1 MMEPFANFFIAVVK
15 QWAYKLSGLIMEP
28 FADMYEVITF
38 ISMFFIAVVVI
49 PYAFSKI
56 GEWLGY

>member
-1 MMEPFANFFIAVVK
+1 MMEPFVNFFIAMVN
-15 QWAYKLSGLIMEP
+15 QWLCKVSGLIMEP

-49 PYAFSKI
+49 PYAISKI

>member
-1 MMEPFANFFIAVVK
+1 MMEPFVNFFIAVVK
-15 QWAYKLSGLIMEP
+15 QWAHKLSGLIMEP

-38 ISMFFIAVVVI
+38 ITLFFIAVVVI

>member
-1 MMEPFANFFIAVVK
+1 M
-15 QWAYKLSGLIMEP
+15 MEP
-28 FADMYEVITF
+28 FADMHEVITF

-56 GEWLGY
+56 GEWIDWSRNVKTTNSRTNTTNI

>member
-1 MMEPFANFFIAVVK
+1 MMEPFVNFFIAVVK

-28 FADMYEVITF
+28 FGDMYEVITF

>member
-1 MMEPFANFFIAVVK
+1 M
-15 QWAYKLSGLIMEP
+15 MEP

-38 ISMFFIAVVVI
+38 ISMFFKAVVVI